1 MAVNVNPPPQLRI
14 PDVVLKNPEW
24 REYERQR
31 DVILF
36 QLWQRTGGDNDGL
49 SELIAELADQKN
61 LLANLESLGNIRGRV
76 SSNKKDININSED
89 IQKLKQ
95 LMAAD

>member
-1 MAVNVNPPPQLRI
+1 MSVNVNPPPRLRI
-14 PDVVLKNPEW
+14 PKQFLTDPLTA
-24 REYERQR
+24 EYFRQME
-31 DVILF
+31 VILF
-36 QLWQRTGGDNDGL
+36 QLYNRTGGVNDNL
-49 SELIAELADQKN
+49 AEVIAEQSDQKN

-89 IQKLKQ
+89 IQKLRQ